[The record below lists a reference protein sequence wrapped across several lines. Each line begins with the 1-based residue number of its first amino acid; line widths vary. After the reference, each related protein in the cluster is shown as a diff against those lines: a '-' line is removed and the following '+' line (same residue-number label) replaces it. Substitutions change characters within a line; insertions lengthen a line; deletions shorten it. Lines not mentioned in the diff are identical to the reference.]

1 MSEVEVMKLAHEHR
15 KKGRK
20 VSQNFIKTKAKIIV
34 LEKRPE
40 KADIFKERNGW
51 FVLFCKRHCIRFC
64 KCKSGK
70 KHSGEENLSKT
81 IEASIL
87 MIENI

>member
-20 VSQNFIKTKAKIIV
+20 VSKNFIKTKAKIIV
-34 LEKRPE
+34 LQKQPE
-40 KADIFKERNGW
+40 KADTFKASNGW
-51 FVLFCKRHCIRFC
+51 FILFCKRHNIRFR
-64 KCKSGK
+64 KRKSGK
-70 KHSGEENLSKT
+70 KYSGEENLSKI

-87 MIENI
+87 MI